1 MRTVTRKLRGMLALV
16 VALAPGAGL
25 ADESSFKKDV
35 LPVLNS
41 QCVMCHLPE
50 VELGGLSLHP
60 DAWSSLVGIASK
72 QSPLKLVEPG
82 VPDKSYM
89 YLKLVGRH
97 ESVGGSGL
105 QMPPARRLDE
115 AGREAI
121 RQWIEQGAKRN

>member
-1 MRTVTRKLRGMLALV
+1 MKPTLEPLKIFVY
-16 VALAPGAGL
+16 
-25 ADESSFKKDV
+25 EFSSLYVRPFFFPKR
-35 LPVLNS
+35 
-41 QCVMCHLPE
+41 
-50 VELGGLSLHP
+50 
-60 DAWSSLVGIASK
+60 LVGIASK

-105 QMPPARRLDE
+105 QMPPAKRLDE

>member
-1 MRTVTRKLRGMLALV
+1 MLALV

-50 VELGGLSLHP
+50 VELGGLSLYP
-60 DAWSSLVGIASK
+60 DAWLNLVGIASK
-72 QSPLKLVEPG
+72 QSSLKLVKPG
-82 VPDKSYM
+82 VPDMSYM
-89 YLKLVGRH
+89 YLKLIGTY
-97 ESVGGSGL
+97 EAVGGSGL
-105 QMPPARRLDE
+105 QMPPAQRLDE
-115 AGREAI
+115 AGLEAI